1 MAASVRRA
9 GRYNLPPDPIIFFLR
24 ISEKYGIIIPN
35 VYTDAEGMS
44 TCRQNAQYK
53 LFVLIRTQIERRG

>member
-1 MAASVRRA
+1 MFRSHPFFVV
-9 GRYNLPPDPIIFFLR
+9 IFFLR
-24 ISEKYGIIIPN
+24 ISEKYGIIAPN

-44 TCRQNAQYK
+44 TSRQDAQYK